1 MPHLTIG
8 VINNNNI
15 ALPATV
21 VLSPHC
27 VIAHFFTYVYRR
39 RRSLLPPPTANI
51 TVYTNHRRLCLEHVK
66 KADIEARD
74 ALRQGGCAI
83 YHHSALQ
90 HPSFVTPESWSR
102 SPRGELANARTLSA
116 HITPLLEALAHRRQA
131 VSITYLSAETYA
143 YRFPPPSVPCGAPY
157 PVILDASPLRHE
169 RDVIP
174 LVGRHI
180 Q

>member
-15 ALPATV
+15 ALPAIV

-74 ALRQGGCAI
+74 ALRQGGCA
-83 YHHSALQ
+83 
-90 HPSFVTPESWSR
+90 P
-102 SPRGELANARTLSA
+102 
-116 HITPLLEALAHRRQA
+116 
-131 VSITYLSAETYA
+131 SITIQLCNTPVLSLPNRGVGLPGGNLPMHARSQRISLLLWRHSRTA
-143 YRFPPPSVPCGAPY
+143 DRPSP
-157 PVILDASPLRHE
+157 SPTSLPRPTLTVFHLH
-169 RDVIP
+169 RS